1 MQVCVPCRAWAPE
14 AGGGESTQLYAN
26 APFHPLVLWS
36 LLACMYFCPYMR
48 TGVRYVEDAKSNK
61 SDTARRAEGSLEG
74 REGEMWKTEKGE
86 EDPVKILQR
95 SKRGGGNI
103 HSYLSPF
110 LPPSFT
116 SHFLRFLSLSP
127 SPGSQYANVL
137 PLSLRHRG
145 PPPIPH
151 FPLPRQ
157 SIYSDE
163 PIINPS
169 PLLQWW
175 LLDK

>member
-1 MQVCVPCRAWAPE
+1 MCRSVRGPPKRAAAAAKAPNYMLMPHSTLSSSGASLRVCIFARICGQACDMSKTHKVTKA
-14 AGGGESTQLYAN
+14 TQLGGQKG
-26 APFHPLVLWS
+26 PWKV
-36 LLACMYFCPYMR
+36 
-48 TGVRYVEDAKSNK
+48 VRGKCGK
-61 SDTARRAEGSLEG
+61 Q
-74 REGEMWKTEKGE
+74 REE